1 MFNRFTHVE
10 GVVRHVRCSEL
21 DEAEAAVLPGGTVG
35 RDRDVVDGAVS
46 REGATQR
53 LRPGRPRDVLL
64 SERER
69 SQSVEERGIC

>member
-1 MFNRFTHVE
+1 M
-10 GVVRHVRCSEL
+10 RHVWRSKL

-64 SERER
+64 REGER
-69 SQSVEERGIC
+69 SQSVEARGIC